1 MTTPTKLSKATE
13 GHQKAGCTTSPVS
26 RATAL
31 STPSG
36 GTPPSKRERPQPSG
50 KIGSFDVE
58 LWKQVGF
65 RFRHQAQY
73 PGHFLWWGR
82 ASFDG
87 KSFTIMLSVHEKTD
101 DEEARVACIG
111 AVGSSATRDHENHA
125 VSQHDAVRWFSR
137 VSPEF
142 ASRWSSLPSE
152 SR

>member
-13 GHQKAGCTTSPVS
+13 GHQMAGCTTSPVS

-36 GTPPSKRERPQPSG
+36 GTPRTKRERPQPSG

-65 RFRHQAQY
+65 RFRREDQY
-73 PGHFLWWGR
+73 PGHFLWWGTGN
-82 ASFDG
+82 FDG
-87 KSFTIMLSVHEKTD
+87 KSFSIMLSVYEQAD
-101 DEEARVACIG
+101 DEEARVMCIG
-111 AVGSSATRDHENHA
+111 SVSSSATGDHENHA
-125 VSQHDAVRWFSR
+125 VSQRDAVRWFSR

-142 ASRWSSLPSE
+142 ASRWSSLPTE
-152 SR
+152 PR